1 MKSSVVSRQLSVG
14 AGRDNGYLYERQAQI
29 CKVFANPTRLH
40 VLDLLGRKARG
51 VSELQAALGVSKANL
66 SQHLAILRNVGTVVT
81 RRNGKQVYCALAFPE
96 IKQACGLMRQVLRR
110 LRSR

>member
-1 MKSSVVSRQLSVG
+1 MKSSVLSRQLSVE
-14 AGRDNGYLYERQAQI
+14 ASRENGYLYERQAQI
-29 CKVFANPTRLH
+29 CKAFANPTRLH
-40 VLDLLGRKARG
+40 ILDLLGRKARG

-66 SQHLAILRNVGTVVT
+66 SQHLGILRNLGTIVT
-81 RRNGKQVYCALAFPE
+81 RRNGKQVYCALAFPA